1 MFKISKIEQL
11 GLLQLFRTDS
21 AYFFTK
27 LTQDFIDLRERL
39 RRIVLNQ
46 WRSIIMKAIFLGSI
60 GTIADTSELQLKS
73 FNLAFEKHGLKWV
86 WSPHEYTEMLK
97 IAGGTKRIQRYAAQ
111 RGEAVNVESIH
122 STKTSIFQGLL
133 ATKPVS
139 IRSGINE
146 VIDLA
151 RERALKLALVT
162 TTSCGNVHEILS
174 ATCFNRDQFDVV
186 ITNEMVKH
194 EKPEPDAYNLALKK
208 LGLLPHDVIAIEDN
222 LDGLKAA
229 MSAEL
234 KCFAFPGRMQS
245 EAIFKD
251 RSILTHDIYKSV
263 LNILNK
269 RLAA

>member
-1 MFKISKIEQL
+1 MFKIAKIEQL
-11 GLLQLFRTDS
+11 GLMQVFLTDS
-21 AYFFTK
+21 AYFSIK
-27 LTQDFIDLRERL
+27 LRQDFIDLMERR
-39 RRIVLNQ
+39 RRIVVNQ
-46 WRSIIMKAIFLGSI
+46 WRSNIMKAIFLGSI
-60 GTIADTSELQLKS
+60 GTIADTSALQLKS
-73 FNLAFEKHGLKWV
+73 FNLAFEKHGLEWI

-111 RGEAVNVESIH
+111 RGDAVDVQSIH
-122 STKTSIFQGLL
+122 FTKTCIFQDLL
-133 ATKPVS
+133 TSKPVS

-174 ATCFNRDQFDVV
+174 ATCINRDQFDVV

-234 KCFAFPGRMQS
+234 KCFAFPGSMQS

-251 RSILTHDIYKSV
+251 KNILTHDIFKSV
-263 LNILNK
+263 LNILDK

>member
-1 MFKISKIEQL
+1 MFL
-11 GLLQLFRTDS
+11 TDL

-27 LTQDFIDLRERL
+27 LTQDFIDLMERL
-39 RRIVLNQ
+39 RRTVLNQ
-46 WRSIIMKAIFLGSI
+46 WRSVIMKAIFLGSI

-73 FNLAFEKHGLKWV
+73 FNLAFERHRLEWV

-97 IAGGTKRIQRYAAQ
+97 IAGGTKRIQRYADQ
-111 RGEAVNVESIH
+111 RGEQVPVKAIH
-122 STKTSIFQGLL
+122 LTKTCIFQNFL

-139 IRSGINE
+139 IRSGIKE

-151 RERALKLALVT
+151 CERGVKLALVS

-174 ATCFNRDQFDVV
+174 ATCIDRDQFDVV

-208 LGLLPHDVIAIEDN
+208 LGLLPHEVIAVEDN

-229 MSAEL
+229 MSAEI
-234 KCFAFPGRMQS
+234 KCLVFPGSMQS
-245 EAIFKD
+245 ESIYKD
-251 RSILTHDIYKSV
+251 RSVLTHDIFKNIF
-263 LNILNK
+263 NILNEN
-269 RLAA
+269 LAA